1 MENQIEI
8 WKKIK
13 ELDGF
18 YEISNL
24 GRVKSMP
31 RIINS
36 SIQKCG
42 FRISK
47 EKIKPSQDNGKGYK
61 QLYAQVKNK
70 RKLFYI
76 HRLVALAFIPN
87 PENKPEVNH
96 INGIKHDN
104 RVENLEWVTNKEN
117 KIHAVKNNLIAQG
130 EKYTAS
136 KLTDKDVL
144 AIRRLYRMN
153 PKFHKSNIAKKLG
166 VRDTTIHNI
175 ITNKRWKHLL

>member
-61 QLYAQVKNK
+61 QLYAQVQNK
-70 RKLFYI
+70 
-76 HRLVALAFIPN
+76 H
-87 PENKPEVNH
+87 
-96 INGIKHDN
+96 
-104 RVENLEWVTNKEN
+104 
-117 KIHAVKNNLIAQG
+117 
-130 EKYTAS
+130 
-136 KLTDKDVL
+136 
-144 AIRRLYRMN
+144 
-153 PKFHKSNIAKKLG
+153 
-166 VRDTTIHNI
+166 
-175 ITNKRWKHLL
+175 